1 MKARKWDFRNLPFGE
16 PMISNVV
23 CENLLIIIYFQFI
36 WRWSRDSVLGGRSSL
51 PQTRKVKNIMFE
63 TSGNIFAY
71 RLQSVSHFRKWT
83 LYVWSSLQPC
93 QCWFSLLFS
102 IDTIEKRFMALI
114 DCICVKKMTRIN
126 PSALTVWPEKLRG
139 WEKKNIQVILGLT
152 KTVKFVEIYCPLVN
166 MCSVLLFHYSLIFFL
181 RLNTSPRTVV
191 VQGHSQLTSLI
202 HLNPRPKLNEA
213 TVPGAWIYYQ

>member
-1 MKARKWDFRNLPFGE
+1 MKVRKWDFRNLPSGE
-16 PMISNVV
+16 PVISNVV
-23 CENLLIIIYFQFI
+23 CENSLTIIYFQFI

-71 RLQSVSHFRKWT
+71 RMQYITSGNENCTFEL
-83 LYVWSSLQPC
+83 LYNNVNVGFLY
-93 QCWFSLLFS
+93 FSQLTQL
-102 IDTIEKRFMALI
+102 KNGFMALI
-114 DCICVKKMTRIN
+114 ECICVKKMTPLN
-126 PSALTVWPEKLRG
+126 PSALTVWTEKLRG
-139 WEKKNIQVILGLT
+139 WKKNPHIQVILGLT
-152 KTVKFVEIYCPLVN
+152 KTAKFVEIYCPLVN
-166 MCSVLLFHYSLIFFL
+166 MCSVLLVYYSLIFL